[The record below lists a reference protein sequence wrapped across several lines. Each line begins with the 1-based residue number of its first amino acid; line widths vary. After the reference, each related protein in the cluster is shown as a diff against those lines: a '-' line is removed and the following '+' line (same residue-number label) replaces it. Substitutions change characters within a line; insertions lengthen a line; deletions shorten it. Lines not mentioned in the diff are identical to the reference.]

1 MIFFLVYNLDNI
13 GIDAK
18 KRGIKAMKSN
28 NILIILVLVTI
39 IGAFM
44 VGCQSADS
52 FEKSLNEGI
61 QEAQNDE
68 KPFEDS
74 ATQVKD
80 AASSEEIPATSSKHD
95 PSTELSVIEESEL
108 IAFWTL
114 GIESE
119 EYRGLNLMGF
129 GHMMSYAIDDIFY
142 SGTWSF
148 DSNNKHIILNVERAK
163 NEGNIIEDYPESLT
177 FEIVSFSNGILTVDQ
192 NGKILKFQKNI

>member
-1 MIFFLVYNLDNI
+1 
-13 GIDAK
+13 
-18 KRGIKAMKSN
+18 MKSN
-28 NILIILVLVTI
+28 NILIILVLATV

-61 QEAQNDE
+61 QEAQNGE
-68 KPFEDS
+68 KPSEVS

-95 PSTELSVIEESEL
+95 SSTELSVIEESEL

-148 DSNNKHIILNVERAK
+148 DSINKQIILNVERAK
-163 NEGNIIEDYPESLT
+163 NEENSIEDYPESLT
-177 FEIVSFSNGILTVDQ
+177 FEIVSLSNGILTVDQ
-192 NGKILKFQKNI
+192 NGKILKFQKISEIE